1 MSFKELP
8 IMPDKK
14 KSVLLFYPY
23 VSKKTP
29 NNVKN
34 KLYGRWVGQGPMVD
48 KFENEFKKKFAKN
61 SSAIATGSGT
71 DSLHLAYIL
80 AGLKKG
86 DEVITTIFT
95 CTATNIPMLYM
106 GLKIKFADIEKET
119 MNISIDSVKKLITKR
134 TKAIVCVHYGG
145 LPCDMDS
152 LQKICKQKKITLIE
166 DAAHALGAKYKK
178 KSIGSI
184 SDFTTFSFQA
194 IKHFTTGD
202 GGMLTIKN
210 KKLEAKAK
218 RIRWFGIDRKK
229 KQKGIWKNDVY
240 EVGYKYQ
247 MTDISAT
254 MGCDAL
260 NDFSKIIN
268 HRKKIY
274 NTYLQELS
282 SNKKIQ
288 CIHDYDKNKE
298 HGAWLFTISLNNKDF
313 VQKKLREHFIETNQV
328 HFRNDRYSIFKK
340 FVKGKKFPNMD
351 YLENRYLVLPLH
363 HKVSVQ
369 NVKYICKVINKFAK

>member
-288 CIHDYDKNKE
+288 CIHDYNKDKE

>member
-61 SSAIATGSGT
+61 SSVIATGSGT

-106 GLKIKFADIEKET
+106 GLKIKFADIERDT

-178 KSIGSI
+178 KPIGSI

-210 KKLEAKAK
+210 KKLEEKAK

-288 CIHDYDKNKE
+288 CIHDYNKNKE

-369 NVKYICKVINKFAK
+369 NVKYICKIINKFAK

>member
-369 NVKYICKVINKFAK
+369 NVKYICKIINKFAK